1 MSGQIVAA
9 LARTIWAVRLS
20 GTPSGNTRS
29 VRGVQWGVTV
39 ATAILLAGLASGCD
53 KVTGGGWIGAF
64 ANPLEKASFGFSAKC
79 RNRTVN
85 ATRVAVL
92 YEGQLEYQDRSA
104 GIRVH
109 GDVEPDEFIEFS
121 GMTCQ
126 EVHEFAMSPAAIFR
140 GTYRSQPDGRQGEFM
155 VTVLDSGE
163 PGMNGDEFCIDLTGA
178 IIHMNCGPVQGGN
191 IQVH

>member
-1 MSGQIVAA
+1 
-9 LARTIWAVRLS
+9 
-20 GTPSGNTRS
+20 

-53 KVTGGGWIGAF
+53 KVTGGGWIGVL

-85 ATRVAVL
+85 STPVAVL

-109 GDVEPDEFIEFS
+109 GDVEPNEFTQIS
-121 GMTCQ
+121 GTTCQ
-126 EVHEFAMSPAAIFR
+126 EVHELAMPPPAAIFR
-140 GTYRSQPDGRQGEFM
+140 GTYRSQPDGRPGEFM

-163 PGMNGDEFCIDLTGA
+163 PGMNGDEFRIELTGA
-178 IIHMNCGPVQGGN
+178 FIYANGGPVQGGN
-191 IQVH
+191 IQFH